1 MTKVYLG
8 GALDVQIGGSHYKKY
23 PIQPAEYCHVN
34 RLGNLESYAV
44 KYVTRWRDKGGLEDI
59 RKAIHCLQLLV
70 ELEEREKSQ
79 GRELLIELENKNNDE
94 ARIVPSD
101 RSPGGG

>member
-34 RLGNLESYAV
+34 RLGNLESYTV

-59 RKAIHCLQLLV
+59 RKAIHCL
-70 ELEEREKSQ
+70 
-79 GRELLIELENKNNDE
+79 ELLIELENKNNDE